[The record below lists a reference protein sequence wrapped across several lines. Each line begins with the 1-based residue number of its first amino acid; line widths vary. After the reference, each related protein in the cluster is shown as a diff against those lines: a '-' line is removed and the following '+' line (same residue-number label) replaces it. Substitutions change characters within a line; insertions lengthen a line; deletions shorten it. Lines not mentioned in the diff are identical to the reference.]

1 MLTLS
6 ENISA
11 CEGVKVS
18 LKWECVGVWTLL
30 LTRLYFLQAALFESV
45 VFCGLLFVVY
55 RSSDQSNC
63 CWFGYFASIIQT
75 SVFQGDVEY
84 VIFIIQIPG
93 PDWLQFLI
101 FHCPLSP
108 FLTGRMFCSPNILRT
123 VRRTMIRFLIQL
135 LVRRTWFGQFDEL
148 YFVLNWLVMRCKL
161 RPELA
166 ADAQQTAWSKIRLK
180 SSQYTLIIP
189 HRVIQLTTNSFWVP
203 ETWLRLPQ
211 VNK

>member
-1 MLTLS
+1 MKVGFQWEYLYNYFRVRMLTLS

-63 CWFGYFASIIQT
+63 SWFGYFASIIQT

-108 FLTGRMFCSPNILRT
+108 FLTGRMF
-123 VRRTMIRFLIQL
+123 VRRAY
-135 LVRRTWFGQFDEL
+135 FGQFDEL
-148 YFVLNWLVMRCKL
+148 WFV
-161 RPELA
+161 
-166 ADAQQTAWSKIRLK
+166 S
-180 SSQYTLIIP
+180 
-189 HRVIQLTTNSFWVP
+189 
-203 ETWLRLPQ
+203 
-211 VNK
+211 